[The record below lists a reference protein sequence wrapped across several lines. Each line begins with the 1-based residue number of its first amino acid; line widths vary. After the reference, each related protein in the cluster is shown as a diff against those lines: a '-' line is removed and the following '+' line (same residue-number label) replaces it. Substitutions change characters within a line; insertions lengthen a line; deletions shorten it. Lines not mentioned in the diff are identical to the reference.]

1 MTGTTLTGK
10 QFFIGMA
17 AIVATIGFSAKA
29 ETDILGKT
37 PTYLSFGKPLRGMIV
52 IFH

>member
-29 ETDILGKT
+29 ETDILGK
-37 PTYLSFGKPLRGMIV
+37 PLRGMIV
-52 IFH
+52 IFR